1 MISKMCGFFDKD
13 DKMKKGSIKLSLA
26 YGTYPIWIYDDK
38 GYIVDN
44 DDPLEI
50 KGDVDLIKNIKE
62 LQSMYDSLFID
73 NKIEFRYIGDEKPK
87 VLDDIKNLY
96 QEIAKEL
103 QYKLGKDYN
112 IKIEKLHI

>member
-13 DKMKKGSIKLSLA
+13 DKMKKGSIKLSLE

-38 GYIVDN
+38 GCIVDN

-62 LQSMYDSLFID
+62 LQFMYDSLFID
-73 NKIEFRYIGDEKPK
+73 NKVEFRYIGEERLEAIDE
-87 VLDDIKNLY
+87 IKNLY
-96 QEIAKEL
+96 DVIAKEL
-103 QYKLGKDYN
+103 QEKLGQKYN
-112 IKIEKLHI
+112 VKIEKIF

>member
-1 MISKMCGFFDKD
+1 MCGFFDKD

-38 GYIVDN
+38 GCIVDN

-50 KGDVDLIKNIKE
+50 KDDVVFIKNIEK

-73 NKIEFRYIGDEKPK
+73 NDVEFRYIGDEKPL
-87 VLDDIKNLY
+87 VLDEIKNLY
-96 QEIAKEL
+96 SVVAQELRE
-103 QYKLGKDYN
+103 KLGQKYDV
-112 IKIEKLHI
+112 KIDKIF